1 MQQASVE
8 KFSDLIGGIYDC
20 VIAPERWTEV
30 LDGIC
35 AEFGFATGALSVAS
49 LSNMKAVVNAVSGT
63 SDLAQMSQ
71 NAIGY
76 GADIIEL
83 WGGAARIQQYPLGEP
98 IIQSQAV
105 RQDVISANR
114 YYREWALPKGLFDA
128 VAVGLVRDRTMVG
141 NAIFS
146 QHESA
151 GPIDDSQIGGLRLLA
166 PHIRRAVTIS
176 NLFDMKAVEAATF
189 AATVEA
195 LTVGVVLADEDSKI
209 VHTNGTASAMLASG
223 DPIVVQHGRIAVQ
236 SATTT
241 STLQSAIAQAAKDE
255 ATLGQKGIGIPIPR
269 LGGDPLVIH
278 VLPLR
283 CSHMRS
289 GLIQRAAAALFVT
302 SASGPPRLPHDAL
315 IQLYDL
321 TPAEIRIFELI
332 CEGQTRTDISA
343 SLGVSVATVKSHLV
357 HVFQKTGCRRQVDL
371 VRLAK
376 SLTFPV

>member
-8 KFSDLIGGIYDC
+8 KFSDLIGSIYDC
-20 VIAPERWTEV
+20 VIAPERWTAV
-30 LDGIC
+30 LDEIC

-49 LSNMKAVVNAVSGT
+49 LTNMKAVVNAVSG
-63 SDLAQMSQ
+63 SDLAQMAQ
-71 NAIGY
+71 NGVGY

-83 WGGAARIQQYPLGEP
+83 WGGAERIQQYPLGEP
-98 IIQSQAV
+98 IVQSQAV
-105 RQDVISANR
+105 RPDIISSNR
-114 YYREWALPKGLFDA
+114 YYREWAMPRGLFDA

-151 GPIDDSQIGGLRLLA
+151 GRIDDAQVDGLRLLA

-176 NLFDMKAVEAATF
+176 NLFDMKAVEATTF

-209 VHTNGTASAMLASG
+209 VHANAAAAAMLAAG
-223 DPIVVQHGRIAVQ
+223 DPIVARHGRIAVQ
-236 SATTT
+236 SAATTAA
-241 STLQSAIAQAAKDE
+241 LQSAVAQAAKDE

-269 LGGDPLVIH
+269 QGDKPLVIH

-283 CSHMRS
+283 RSHTRS
-289 GLIQRAAAALFVT
+289 GLIQSAAAAVFVT

-315 IQLYDL
+315 NQLYDL

-332 CEGQTRTDISA
+332 CEGHTRDAISA
-343 SLGVSVATVKSHLV
+343 LLGVSVSTVKSHLI
-357 HVFQKTGCRRQVDL
+357 HVFEKTGCRRQVDL

>member
-8 KFSDLIGGIYDC
+8 KFSDLIGAVYDC
-20 VIAPERWTEV
+20 VIAPERWTAV
-30 LDGIC
+30 LDEIC

-49 LSNMKAVVNAVSGT
+49 LTNMKAVVNAVSG
-63 SDLAQMSQ
+63 SDLAQMAQ
-71 NAIGY
+71 NGVGY
-76 GADIIEL
+76 GPDIIEL
-83 WGGAARIQQYPLGEP
+83 WGGAERIQQYPLGEP
-98 IIQSQAV
+98 IVQSQAV
-105 RQDVISANR
+105 RPDVISSNR

-151 GPIDDSQIGGLRLLA
+151 GRIDDAQVDGLRLLA

-176 NLFDMKAVEAATF
+176 NLFDMKTVEANTF

-195 LTVGVVLADEDSKI
+195 LTVGVVLADEDSNI
-209 VHTNGTASAMLASG
+209 VHTNAAAAAMLAAG
-223 DPIVVQHGRIAVQ
+223 DPIVTRHGRIAVQ
-236 SATTT
+236 SAATTAA
-241 STLQSAIAQAAKDE
+241 LQSAVAQAAKDE

-269 LGGDPLVIH
+269 QGDKPLVIH

-283 CSHMRS
+283 RSHTRS
-289 GLIQRAAAALFVT
+289 GLIQSAAAAVFVT

-315 IQLYDL
+315 NQLYDL

-332 CEGQTRTDISA
+332 CEGHTRDAISA
-343 SLGVSVATVKSHLV
+343 LLGVSVSTVKSHLI
-357 HVFQKTGCRRQVDL
+357 HVFEKTGCRRQVDL

>member
-8 KFSDLIGGIYDC
+8 KFSDLIGAIYDC
-20 VIAPERWTEV
+20 VITPERWSGV
-30 LDGIC
+30 LDEIC

-49 LSNMKAVVNAVSGT
+49 LTNMRAGVNAVSG
-63 SDLAQMSQ
+63 SDLTQMAQ
-71 NAIGY
+71 NGIAY

-83 WGGAARIQQYPLGEP
+83 WGGVERIQQYPLGEP
-98 IIQSQAV
+98 IVQSQAV
-105 RQDVISANR
+105 RQDVISGNR
-114 YYREWALPKGLFDA
+114 YYREWAMPKGLFDA
-128 VAVGLVRDRTMVG
+128 VAVGLVRDKTMVG

-146 QHESA
+146 QHQSA
-151 GPIDDSQIGGLRLLA
+151 GPIGDAQLDGLRVLA

-176 NLFDMKAVEAATF
+176 NLFDMKTVEAATF

-195 LTVGVVLADEDSKI
+195 LSVGVVLADEDCRI
-209 VHTNGTASAMLASG
+209 IHANAAATAMLAAD
-223 DPIVVQHGRIAVQ
+223 DPIVVRHGRIAVQ
-236 SATTT
+236 SAATT
-241 STLQSAIAQAAKDE
+241 STLQSAVAQAAKDE

-269 LGGDPLVIH
+269 AGGDPLVIH

-283 CSHMRS
+283 RSHMRS
-289 GLIQRAAAALFVT
+289 GLHQRAAAALFVA

-315 IQLYDL
+315 NQLYDL

-332 CEGQTRTDISA
+332 CEGQTRADVSE
-343 SLGVSVATVKSHLV
+343 SLGISISTVKSHLF
-357 HVFQKTGCRRQVDL
+357 HVFEKTGCRRQVDL